1 MIIVLIPIINEAA
14 QNQAWSDLGLEQI
27 VREQS
32 HSVSVGSPLPL
43 LSDGTGQIIRNGA
56 N

>member
-1 MIIVLIPIINEAA
+1 MIIVLIPISNEVA

-27 VREQS
+27 VREHS
-32 HSVSVGSPLPL
+32 HSVSVGSPLPF
-43 LSDGTGQIIRNGA
+43 LSDGTGQIIKNGA